1 MMRQSVATS
10 LAISLLFVFTSAQAQ
25 APTPGPEHEALG
37 FWIGAW
43 EIEARAHPN
52 PLFPEGEYR
61 ATMTAEWYRSGFNVL
76 CDYDW
81 TGALGPYA
89 ELNVLGYDAGSGEYI
104 VFGIDGFG
112 GNSVFRGERQGDAW
126 PYTMEME
133 VEGRPAAFRW
143 TVTNQSP
150 GVITWTSEISV
161 EGGPWILAGEARAT
175 RK

>member
-1 MMRQSVATS
+1 MRQMALISMAV
-10 LAISLLFVFTSAQAQ
+10 SLLCLPNIGSAQA
-25 APTPGPEHEALG
+25 PSPGPEQQVLG
-37 FWIGAW
+37 FWIGSW
-43 EIEARAHPN
+43 EVEAQAHPN

-61 ATMTAEWYRSGFNVL
+61 ASMTAEWYRSGFNVL

-89 ELNVLGYDAGSGEYI
+89 ELNVLGYDGASGEYV

-112 GNSVFRGERQGDAW
+112 GNSVFRGEREGDTW
-126 PYTMEME
+126 EYIMDIE
-133 VEGRPAAFRW
+133 VDGTPAKFRW

-150 GVITWTSEISV
+150 GLITWTSEISI
-161 EGGPWILAGEARAT
+161 EGGAWILAGEATAT